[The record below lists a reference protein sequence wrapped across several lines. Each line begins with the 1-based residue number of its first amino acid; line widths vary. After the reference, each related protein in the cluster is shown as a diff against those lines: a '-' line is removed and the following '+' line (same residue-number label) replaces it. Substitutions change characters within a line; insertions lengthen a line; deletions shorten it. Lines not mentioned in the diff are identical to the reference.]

1 MPHEDSSELLG
12 EGVRLARGGLLD
24 KALQHLSDAA
34 ERSDPAVVAEALR
47 HQADIHRARCEW
59 DAALILARRS
69 AEVALAAGL
78 HDAVAEAKNAEAAV
92 HLSRGAF
99 DEARPL
105 LLKMT
110 EVTPSPRIR
119 GIAFQNLGY
128 IAAEE
133 GAHDAAQKWFDRAL
147 DAFRE
152 ARYARGATMAL
163 MNSGRIALLRG
174 DYETAEGLSTGA
186 AAAARGVDDLELL
199 ALACLNLA
207 EALLRLGLTDE
218 AEKPASE
225 ALGYFDGTGNDWRRI
240 ECLRLFGDLHRTTGD
255 ASSAERCF
263 RIGLDLARRL
273 DARLEVK
280 LLEERLAELSSK
292 RREA

>member
-1 MPHEDSSELLG
+1 MPREDPTELLG

-24 KALQHLSDAA
+24 KALQHLTDAA
-34 ERSDPAVVAEALR
+34 ERADPAVVAEALR
-47 HQADIHRARCEW
+47 HQADIHRARCDW
-59 DAALILARRS
+59 DAALLLARRS
-69 AEVALAAGL
+69 AEVARGADLQ
-78 HDAVAEAKNAEAAV
+78 DAVAEAENAEAAV

-105 LLKMT
+105 LVAMAERT
-110 EVTPSPRIR
+110 QSPRIR
-119 GIAFQNLGY
+119 GIAYQNLGY

-133 GAHDAAQKWFDRAL
+133 GEHESAQKWFDRAL
-147 DAFRE
+147 NAFRQ

-174 DYETAEGLSTGA
+174 DYETAEGLSEGA

-207 EALLRLGLTDE
+207 EALLRLGRTDE

-240 ECLRLFGDLHRTTGD
+240 ECLRLFGDIHRTAGD
-255 ASSAERCF
+255 RDSAERCY
-263 RIGLDLARRL
+263 RAGLQLARRI
-273 DARLEVK
+273 DARREVS
-280 LLEERLAELSSK
+280 LLEERLDQLDPGAA
-292 RREA
+292 RA